1 MDEHYHSTFGAIT
14 ESKHVFIGSGYK
26 TMQADH
32 LKIFELGFG
41 TGLNALLTLHESLND
56 KKNIKYVGVE
66 KYPLDKDILIKLNY
80 SQLLPETKASCFD
93 LLHECEWEIPC
104 RITDNFIL
112 LKLQKDIRDLSIDMV
127 FDLVYYDAFAPGKQP
142 DMWSYDLLSS
152 VSSLIRPGGVLV
164 TYSAMG
170 QLKRDLRKLGFK
182 VENPAGPPGKR
193 QITRAVKR
201 S

>member
-1 MDEHYHSTFGAIT
+1 
-14 ESKHVFIGSGYK
+14 
-26 TMQADH
+26 MQADH